1 LKAINQL
8 AELQQRFFL
17 KETETSYMLKEIN
30 ATSNCNG
37 NEEDANKVGEEENR
51 NGKKRKLV
59 NDKNDD
65 DTEQDEDNDDDD
77 DDEDD
82 DDEEIYS
89 DTDEEM
95 RANEM
100 KKAKKLKKTANFNF
114 THLKSNQ
121 LEDYLSKINKS
132 FQKYRYTYY

>member
-30 ATSNCNG
+30 ATNNSNTDENADKIG
-37 NEEDANKVGEEENR
+37 DEENQ
-51 NGKKRKLV
+51 NGKKRKL
-59 NDKNDD
+59 
-65 DTEQDEDNDDDD
+65 EDEDNDDDE
-77 DDEDD
+77 DEDD

-114 THLKSNQ
+114 THLEGSQ

-132 FQKYRYTYY
+132 FQKYR